1 MQKKIY
7 LRSSMSQD
15 RLVELAMIP
24 IEYEM
29 LTKIDCESIIKD
41 FAEAK
46 ARKLIFGNPAD
57 TGSQM

>member
-1 MQKKIY
+1 MSKLEKIY

-29 LTKIDCESIIKD
+29 LTKIDCESIIK
-41 FAEAK
+41 EAK

>member
-1 MQKKIY
+1 
-7 LRSSMSQD
+7 MSQD

-29 LTKIDCESIIKD
+29 LTKIDCESIIK
-41 FAEAK
+41 EAK